1 MDKFGWDT
9 GGDSEDRKDRKWEYF
24 ERDSDSE
31 TCSTVLSEEKV
42 ACLPMSTS
50 VGASPKPKEQEK
62 NKLCPFCQ
70 MKTEDFNFH
79 LRVHDSCA
87 AMHQMK
93 VVLEAKIKSREK
105 QLEAKS
111 MGIGSRC

>member
-1 MDKFGWDT
+1 MENFGWHT

-24 ERDSDSE
+24 ERHNDSE

-42 ACLPMSTS
+42 ACLTMSS
-50 VGASPKPKEQEK
+50 GASPNPKEQGK

-79 LRVHDSCA
+79 LRVHDSCGA
-87 AMHQMK
+87 PLSNFAFS
-93 VVLEAKIKSREK
+93 VLISVRT
-105 QLEAKS
+105 LGTRS
-111 MGIGSRC
+111 